1 MIRDI
6 DNETVIS
13 SIRRR
18 RAATDSFTDT
28 RDEDIVAE
36 LEKNSDNIRQELRPQ
51 PDQDSKNED
60 FDSVDKEN
68 DDDLEDDDCWGSV
81 DRG

>member
-1 MIRDI
+1 MTRDI
-6 DNETVIS
+6 DNVTIIS
-13 SIRRR
+13 SFRHRRS
-18 RAATDSFTDT
+18 AADSFTDT

-36 LEKNSDNIRQELRPQ
+36 LEKNSDSLRQELRPQ
-51 PDQDSKNED
+51 PDQDNENED

-68 DDDLEDDDCWGSV
+68 DDDLDDDDCWGSV